1 MTGSACEFGRRWRWL
16 AVLLLV
22 CLAGPAPALELTAE
36 ERAWLAAHDP
46 VVVGVGPPSPHPLA
60 YYTVQL
66 PPGGRGDPIVTG
78 HAADLMALIAD
89 RVGMRI
95 RYVSVPDIP
104 TGLTMMVT
112 GRIHMTPVL
121 RMTPARR
128 LLFSMPEALVSAELV
143 WVVRSNAPPVDVLQ
157 KDARLRAVVTLGT
170 PVETAMRDA
179 FPLAQITGVPAESA
193 GVPMVADGRADIA
206 LVDVNS
212 AIQAIERGRLPGLQI
227 RRTPTLPPFE
237 AGPAVGIQYPLLHS
251 IVAKALATVTPA
263 ERTLL
268 RRRWLPQPVGAT
280 FDIQTAVLSAD
291 ERAWVERQPKLR
303 VGFDAALPPLSMAGS
318 KDAASAA
325 GSDFSGLA
333 ADVLRL
339 AADKTGLRLDEV
351 QGVVAD
357 QLPSLASAGGIDIAV
372 GLTPTA
378 QNRDDFLLV
387 GPYLRASTVIVSPV
401 SSPQTVTELRDLAPG
416 VLAVMRSEPLLD
428 ELVSRHPAQSLLH
441 FDHLSEALEA
451 VARGQATAAVGNAF
465 TVNHLIQQ
473 RYAGRLQVTGAVRE
487 GEIAYY
493 FGVPRSKPELARVLA
508 LGFEALTPSDM
519 AALRQRWLL
528 VRIDNGLKWAVVL
541 RWALPIAAAMLAVLV
556 VLVLANRRLRAARL
570 AADEARHAAD
580 LARAEAEAAN
590 AARGRFLAYLAHEVR
605 GLVDSIGWGARLMLA
620 EHPQASSEQVAGW
633 IKSSADSTGRLLEST
648 LENER
653 ALAHGVTLAPAEH
666 DLQAWW
672 QATLA
677 PHEMTAASKGLVLR
691 VQAPQA
697 GAALCFDATRLS
709 QLVHNLVGNAIKFT
723 AQGEVLVRGHW
734 DPARA
739 QLQVDVLDSGPGI
752 AAADA
757 ERLWEPYTQ
766 GAAGALARSGAGLGL
781 AITRQIVTAM
791 GGTVQAAPR
800 PEGGSRFWFVV
811 PLETAA

>member
-1 MTGSACEFGRRWRWL
+1 MTGSACEFVPRWRWL
-16 AVLLLV
+16 AGLLLAW
-22 CLAGPAPALELTAE
+22 LAGPALALELTAD

-78 HAADLMALIAD
+78 HAADLMALIAE
-89 RVGMRI
+89 RAGMRI
-95 RYVSVPDIP
+95 RYVSVPNVP
-104 TGLTMMVT
+104 TGMAMMAT
-112 GRIHMTPVL
+112 GRVHMTPVL

-128 LLFSMPEALVSAELV
+128 LLFTMPEPLLSAEVV
-143 WVVRSNAPPVDVLQ
+143 WVVRAGAPAMDVLQ
-157 KDARLRAVVTLGT
+157 KDPRLRAVVPLGT
-170 PVETAMRDA
+170 PLADALRET
-179 FPLAQITGVPAESA
+179 FPLAQISNVEAESA
-193 GVPMVADGRADIA
+193 GLPLVADGRADIA

-227 RRTPTLPPFE
+227 RRAPTLPPFE

-251 IVAKALATVTPA
+251 IVAKAMATVTPA

-268 RRRWLPQPVGAT
+268 RRRWLPQSVGAT
-280 FDIQTAVLSAD
+280 FDIQTAVLGAE

-318 KDAASAA
+318 KDAASPA

-339 AADKTGLRLDEV
+339 AADKTGLRLDSA
-351 QGVVAD
+351 QGTGAD
-357 QLPSLASAGGIDIAV
+357 SLPRLASAGDIDIAV

-378 QNRDDFLLV
+378 QNRAEFLLV
-387 GPYLRASTVIVSPV
+387 GPYLRASSVMVTRV
-401 SSPQTVTELRDLAPG
+401 SSPQAVTELRDLEPG

-428 ELVSRHPAQSLLH
+428 ELLSRHPSQRLLS
-441 FDHLSEALEA
+441 FDHLSEALDA
-451 VARGQATAAVGNAF
+451 VALGHAAAAVGNAF

-473 RYAGRLQVTGAVRE
+473 RFAGRLQVTGAVRE
-487 GEIAYY
+487 GDIAYY
-493 FGVPRSKPELARVLA
+493 FGVPRSKPELSRVLA
-508 LGFEALTPSDM
+508 LGFEALAPSDM

-528 VRIDNGLKWAVVL
+528 VRIDNGLKWTDVL
-541 RWALPIAAAMLAVLV
+541 RWAAPIGAALLLVLAVLV
-556 VLVLANRRLRAARL
+556 VSNRRLRA
-570 AADEARHAAD
+570 ARHAAD
-580 LARAEAEAAN
+580 LARADAEAAN

-620 EHPQASSEQVAGW
+620 SHPQASSDQVAGW
-633 IKSSADSTGRLLEST
+633 IKSSAESTGRLLEST

-653 ALAHGVTLAPAEH
+653 ALAHGVTLQPALH

-672 QATLA
+672 HETLA
-677 PHEMTAASKGLVLR
+677 PHELTAASKGLALR
-691 VQAPQA
+691 VQAPH
-697 GAALCFDATRLS
+697 GAPPLRFDALRLA
-709 QLVHNLVGNAIKFT
+709 QVVHNLVGNAVKFT
-723 AQGEVLVRGHW
+723 AQGEVLVDGRW
-734 DPARA
+734 DAAAAR
-739 QLQVDVLDSGPGI
+739 LQVQVLDSGPGL
-752 AAADA
+752 AAADI
-757 ERLWEPYTQ
+757 ESLFEPYTQ
-766 GAAGALARSGAGLGL
+766 GAAGAQTGAGAGLGL

-791 GGTVQAAPR
+791 GGTVQAEPR
-800 PEGGSRFWFVV
+800 PQGGSRFWFDV